1 MSTIGNF
8 TKQEDGFNGTLRT
21 LAFNVK
27 VKIVPI
33 TKDNDK
39 GPDYRVLA
47 GAMEIGA
54 AWKRQSKANK
64 QYLSVKLDDPSFAGT
79 RQCPPR
85 RWRGRQR
92 DPILDAPQRRVAL
105 RFQRPAEPAGR
116 FHVGDG
122 AIGVGVLPPNTPS
135 RNSGRPP
142 LLASGSAGFC
152 FHTSTMSRFCVSC
165 RWVGAHR
172 ISDAVP

>member
-1 MSTIGNF
+1 MTTIGNF
-8 TKQEDGFNGTLRT
+8 TKQEDSFNGTLRT

-64 QYLSVKLDDPSFAGT
+64 QYLSVKLDDPSLPAPVNARLIDAEDGSVNLYWT
-79 RQCPPR
+79 RR
-85 RWRGRQR
+85 SE
-92 DPILDAPQRRVAL
+92 D
-105 RFQRPAEPAGR
+105 
-116 FHVGDG
+116 
-122 AIGVGVLPPNTPS
+122 
-135 RNSGRPP
+135 
-142 LLASGSAGFC
+142 
-152 FHTSTMSRFCVSC
+152 
-165 RWVGAHR
+165 
-172 ISDAVP
+172 